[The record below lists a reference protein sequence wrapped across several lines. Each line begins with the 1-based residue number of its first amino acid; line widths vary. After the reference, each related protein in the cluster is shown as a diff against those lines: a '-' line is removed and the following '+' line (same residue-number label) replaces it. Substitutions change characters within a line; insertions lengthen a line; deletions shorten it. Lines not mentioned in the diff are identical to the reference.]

1 MELFVRAMSRPDLSS
16 VRLQMSNLLRYS
28 IDLVV
33 SNCEIWWQLEW

>member
-1 MELFVRAMSRPDLSS
+1 
-16 VRLQMSNLLRYS
+16 MSNLLRYS